1 MSTRQK
7 IVLGMGLMLAIGCAI
22 GAGLNQGE
30 PKWVKGVYEGSPQ
43 GHRVQCTVYVRTDRI
58 LSVDVSADV
67 HSVNVGD
74 APVIL
79 AEGEW
84 EKIK

>member
-1 MSTRQK
+1 MKK
-7 IVLGMGLMLAIGCAI
+7 IVLGMGLMLAIGCAL

-30 PKWVKGVYEGSPQ
+30 PKWVKGAYEGSPQ

-58 LSVDVSADV
+58 FSVDVS
-67 HSVNVGD
+67 GD
-74 APVIL
+74 AHIVNAGDASVVL

-84 EKIK
+84 DKIK